1 MNRQFG
7 TVNVR
12 ILCAGVV
19 AVAIITAVIALVRLD
34 TTGEKGSGLGSEFV
48 YDIAALTKV
57 DPSLII
63 YEESGRPIVTGLTQ
77 SSAIATAT
85 NSGSLVYVA
94 GDNAIKVFSE
104 EGVLIDQMVLTS
116 TPQCL
121 AIGGDGSIYVGMKDH
136 VEVYDGQKERLAS
149 WPSLGDRAVL
159 TSIAVYKDDVFV
171 ADAGNR
177 VVVRYDKAGNVVNHI
192 GGKDEEKNIPGFV
205 IPSPYFDLAVGG
217 DGLLR
222 VVNPGRHRIEAYTFA
237 GDLEFWWG
245 KASNAIEGFCGCC
258 NPVNFAMLDDDSFI
272 TCEKGLVRVKHY
284 DADGKFVGV
293 VAGPE
298 QLAEEETSRIGQKA
312 AEGKRAVFD
321 VAVGPD
327 GQVLVLDT
335 IKNVVRTFSR
345 IKTKQ

>member
-7 TVNVR
+7 TANVR
-12 ILCAGVV
+12 ILSFGVIAV
-19 AVAIITAVIALVRLD
+19 AVITAIVALVRLD
-34 TTGEKGSGLGSEFV
+34 TTGEKGSGLGKEFI
-48 YDIAALTKV
+48 YDIEALAKV
-57 DPSLII
+57 DPDLLI

-94 GDNAIKVFSE
+94 GDSAVKVFSD
-104 EGVLIDQMVLTS
+104 EGVPINQIKLDGA
-116 TPQCL
+116 PRCL
-121 AIGGDGSIYVGMKDH
+121 AISGDGTIYVGMKDH
-136 VEVYDGQKERLAS
+136 VQVYDAQQKRVAS
-149 WPSLGDRAVL
+149 WPSLGDKAVL
-159 TSIAVYKDDVFV
+159 TSIAVYKDNVFV

-192 GGKDEEKNIPGFV
+192 GGKDEEKNIAGFV

-222 VVNPGRHRIEAYTFA
+222 VVNPGHHRIEAYTFD

-258 NPVNFAMLDDDSFI
+258 NPVNFAMLGDDSFI
-272 TCEKGLVRVKHY
+272 TCEKGLIRVKLY

>member
-7 TVNVR
+7 TANVR
-12 ILCAGVV
+12 ILSIGLV
-19 AVAIITAVIALVRLD
+19 AVAVITAIAALVRLD
-34 TTGEKGSGLGSEFV
+34 TTGEKGSGLGAEFI
-48 YDIAALTKV
+48 YDIEALAKV
-57 DPSLII
+57 DPDLLI
-63 YEESGRPIVTGLTQ
+63 YEESGRGIVTGFIQ
-77 SSAIATAT
+77 SSAIATAI
-85 NSGSLVYVA
+85 NSPGRVYVA
-94 GDNAIKVFSE
+94 GDSTVKVFSD
-104 EGVLIDQMVLTS
+104 EGAMVDQIKVGG
-116 TPQCL
+116 TPRCL
-121 AIGGDGSIYVGMKDH
+121 AIGGDGAIYVGMKDH
-136 VEVYDGQKERLAS
+136 VQVYDAQQKRVAS
-149 WPSLGDRAVL
+149 WPSLGDKAVL
-159 TSIAVYKDDVFV
+159 TSIAFYKDDVFI

-192 GGKDEEKNIPGFV
+192 GGKDEEKNIAGFV

-222 VVNPGRHRIEAYTFA
+222 VVNPGRHQIEAYTFE
-237 GDLEFWWG
+237 GDLEFSWG
-245 KASNAIEGFCGCC
+245 KPSAGIEGFCGCC

-272 TCEKGLVRVKHY
+272 TCEKGLTRVKLY
-284 DADGKFVGV
+284 DADGGFVGV

-298 QLAEEETSRIGQKA
+298 QLAEGRQVRICDLPAQCRVG
-312 AEGKRAVFD
+312 GFD